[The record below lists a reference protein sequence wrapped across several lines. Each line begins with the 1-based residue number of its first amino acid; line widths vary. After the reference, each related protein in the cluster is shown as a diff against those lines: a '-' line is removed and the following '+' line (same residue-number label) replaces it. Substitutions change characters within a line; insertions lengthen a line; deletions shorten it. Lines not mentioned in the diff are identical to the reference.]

1 MYKQNNNKQNKLYA
15 EIKTIIQRSSVL
27 CYFTCC
33 VGEFVIWPS
42 YVKLI
47 QGYRKHIKSTVL
59 HKLYISD

>member
-1 MYKQNNNKQNKLYA
+1 MYKQNNNKHNKLYA

-27 CYFTCC
+27 CSFTCC

-59 HKLYISD
+59 HNIIYK